1 MVSASDIVFV
11 SVKPSVVPS
20 VLDEVKSI
28 AANKLFVSVAMGI
41 TIQQMETILPN
52 SARVVRVM
60 PNTPALVNQGWCPIF
75 CSTFAPGSFYRSFA
89 GCSVFVRGTQA
100 TETDG
105 KITHQLLQSIGTC
118 DEVTENLMDAV
129 TGLSGSG
136 PAYVFV
142 MIEALAD
149 GGVKMGLPRD
159 LAYRLAAQTV
169 LGAGQLV
176 RDSGIHPG
184 KLKDG
189 TRAHHVHGRICLLLA
204 KRSIR
209 HQFYQQTKCMHAKS

>member
-1 MVSASDIVFV
+1 MRGSNAVQADADI
-11 SVKPSVVPS
+11 
-20 VLDEVKSI
+20 
-28 AANKLFVSVAMGI
+28 
-41 TIQQMETILPN
+41 
-52 SARVVRVM
+52 
-60 PNTPALVNQGWCPIF
+60 
-75 CSTFAPGSFYRSFA
+75 
-89 GCSVFVRGTQA
+89 TQN
-100 TETDG
+100 
-105 KITHQLLQSIGTC
+105 LLQSIGTC

-159 LAYRLAAQTV
+159 LAYRLASQTV

-176 RDSGIHPG
+176 RDSGAHPG

-189 TRAHHVHGRICLLLA
+189 MFFVTLI
-204 KRSIR
+204 KE
-209 HQFYQQTKCMHAKS
+209 